1 MPLEIKVDIVQPNTT
16 RTFTFSDTIAQ
27 PLVGISGYQLSFGE
41 TTDHHLQTLCI
52 SLATNKSGSV
62 LQVTPNAILRD
73 GSGNNLDPSNSWI
86 AIIAMAWVGSAEPDL
101 EFACANNIA
110 DGYNS
115 SDIAIPCTN
124 PSTLQAVLTGFN
136 LSFGSGDHHFQS
148 YLCAAGSLRNGGNA
162 AISGSAALLDGSGNI
177 APTATI
183 NGGLIANC
191 DASLD
196 LQFYYVESLQDTTA
210 MCAFTKRVT
219 AFQPF
224 LTSVQAAFS
233 GSDHHLKTLSAYLKI
248 SGQEG
253 LNVTVTGGAYVTDN
267 SGNHQND
274 SLSRVSGFVIGY

>member
-1 MPLEIKVDIVQPNTT
+1 MPLEIQVDIVKPNTT
-16 RTFTFSDTIAQ
+16 RTFTFSDTITQ

-41 TTDHHLQTLCI
+41 TTDHHLQTVSI
-52 SLATNKSGSV
+52 SLATNQSGSV

-73 GSGNNLDPSNSWI
+73 GSGHNLDPSNSWI
-86 AIIAMAWVGSAEPDL
+86 TIIAMAWVATAEPDL
-101 EFACANNIA
+101 EFACVNNIA
-110 DGYNS
+110 DSYNS

-124 PSTLQAVLTGFN
+124 PSTLQAILTGFN

-148 YLCAAGSLRNGGNA
+148 YLFSAGSLRNGGNA

-177 APTATI
+177 ASTAAI

-191 DASLD
+191 CASLG
-196 LQFYYVESLQDTTA
+196 LQLQHVESLQGTTVA
-210 MCAFTKRVT
+210 CTFTEGVT

-224 LTSVQAAFS
+224 LTSVKAAFS

-253 LNVTVTGGAYVTDN
+253 LDVTVTGGAYVADN
-267 SGNHQND
+267 SGNHQDD
-274 SLSRVSGFVIGY
+274 SLSSVSGFVIGY